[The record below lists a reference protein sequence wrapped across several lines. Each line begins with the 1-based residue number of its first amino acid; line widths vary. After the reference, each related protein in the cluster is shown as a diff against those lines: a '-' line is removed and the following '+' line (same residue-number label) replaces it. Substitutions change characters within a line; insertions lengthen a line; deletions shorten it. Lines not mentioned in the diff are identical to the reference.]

1 MVSASPLSLSV
12 SSSSC
17 GHPIVC
23 SDLEPWNP
31 EQKQWES
38 CHNGA
43 LKEQQ
48 DGALSTVY
56 FNCCSKT
63 QRDSAADRTYV
74 EMRVDAQETVLCADG
89 NLYREKRMII
99 INILYPIIYE
109 HKWATITLVRVRDLN

>member
-38 CHNGA
+38 RHNGA

-48 DGALSTVY
+48 DDALSTVY
-56 FNCCSKT
+56 FDCRSKA
-63 QRDSAADRTYV
+63 QRDSAADHTYV
-74 EMRVDAQETVLCADG
+74 EMHVDAQETVLCADG

-109 HKWATITLVRVRDLN
+109 H